1 LEFKAS
7 RKSKARRIK
16 PAGNTV
22 YKLWLGQSS
31 IGKSRGF
38 SKANFYQ
45 ERSVPTHATAH
56 IHNRC
61 ATYKQTLLMKKIFY
75 LILSIFILT
84 GCSNSDNIYVN
95 SDLKNKIDL
104 IIDSYQ
110 NFVSDKENNVH
121 DPEVYEVYFSQ
132 IENECFI
139 TINTNYFYKTDLNG
153 FMFIK
158 NKLVTFNNVDSECNK
173 NWIKINRTE
182 STQKLTEY
190 QTENE
195 AFDNY
200 SPAFWTFKIE
210 NGNLILDTQGKLKI
224 DFNKK

>member
-1 LEFKAS
+1 MATPAISYGLS
-7 RKSKARRIK
+7 TLTRKILSDFPLVRVLFATLV
-16 PAGNTV
+16 A
-22 YKLWLGQSS
+22 QSTPQL
-31 IGKSRGF
+31 IAK
-38 SKANFYQ
+38 
-45 ERSVPTHATAH
+45 
-56 IHNRC
+56 RC